1 MKTRASRRE
10 FLRAGAAA
18 ALAAGAASCTKSSVP
33 ENAKTEAQQPMID
46 FDRSY
51 FTWTS
56 KPYEPHPYYV
66 NDGGMTQGPGSIRD
80 VRIQYDALCTIRNTA
95 TNQVEELYLLQPCL
109 GEYTI
114 PQRDFFMMPSTEF
127 RVIFSR
133 THGIPIARR
142 PSTEVEQVEPRP
154 HKFAATRFTTRHYD
168 RSTRLTSAK
177 EVIDATL
184 ADKPLNARTVV
195 RDNARG
201 YVLTLEYPVR
211 TMNVNVEEGL
221 YQIDTGPLPLPDMKT
236 WDGVR
241 PARAFLS
248 HVAFSRF
255 DFAEFILR
263 REVEPSDEDKKWAFQ
278 VRGKWRWELRDP
290 KNPPPGHPPRPP
302 WPTVYNETVRLDTTN
317 ELLSAEVS

>member
-1 MKTRASRRE
+1 
-10 FLRAGAAA
+10 
-18 ALAAGAASCTKSSVP
+18 
-33 ENAKTEAQQPMID
+33 MID

-56 KPYEPHPYYV
+56 RPYEPHPHYV
-66 NDGGMTQGPGSIRD
+66 NDGGMTQGAGSIRD
-80 VRIQYDALCTIRNTA
+80 VRIQYDARCTIRNNA
-95 TNQVEELYLLQPCL
+95 TNHGRGALPAPALSGRVYDSPAGFLHDAEHRIPCDLLAHPRHSDRA
-109 GEYTI
+109 
-114 PQRDFFMMPSTEF
+114 P
-127 RVIFSR
+127 
-133 THGIPIARR
+133 
-142 PSTEVEQVEPRP
+142 PSTEVETLEPRP
-154 HKFAATRFTTRHYD
+154 HKFTATRFTTRHYD
-168 RSTRLTSAK
+168 RFSRLTSAR

-201 YVLTLEYPVR
+201 YVLTLEYPIR

-221 YQIDTGPLPLPDMKT
+221 FQVDTGPLPLPDMKT
-236 WDGVR
+236 WDGAR

-263 REVEPSDEDKKWAFQ
+263 REVEPSDEDKKWLFQ

-302 WPTVYNETVRLDTTN
+302 WPTVYNETMRFDTTN
-317 ELLSAEVS
+317 EFLTAESA